1 MAGAV
6 EETVELVRY
15 FRIWL
20 HKVDPVFVDELV
32 EQTSSS
38 MTPPSQTSSHPLH
51 NREINQNQDAEL
63 QNYLDYM
70 KLLNIAKK
78 REDNKHIPVNLDKME
93 QQLIDQVLI
102 TTNLSHTLEYTD
114 IFVDKIYQPIVD
126 SNNDSNLVKAS
137 TAYDAA
143 FIMLLDDFR
152 KGTMDSEK
160 WCLLISIVTRSL
172 RTVLYHDLKHL
183 VEKNEDSSL
192 QTLLE
197 RSRTERV
204 IKTQTRG
211 QIEDF
216 LNLRASI
223 DKESDYF
230 DKKVLNTM
238 ISLLMV
244 IGIDK
249 F

>member
-1 MAGAV
+1 
-6 EETVELVRY
+6 
-15 FRIWL
+15 
-20 HKVDPVFVDELV
+20 
-32 EQTSSS
+32 
-38 MTPPSQTSSHPLH
+38 
-51 NREINQNQDAEL
+51 
-63 QNYLDYM
+63 M

-93 QQLIDQVLI
+93 QQLIHQVLI
-102 TTNLSHTLEYTD
+102 TTNLSHILEYTD
-114 IFVDKIYQPIVD
+114 AFVEKIYLPIIN

-137 TAYDAA
+137 TAYDDA
-143 FIMLLDDFR
+143 FIILLDDFR

-160 WCLLISIVTRSL
+160 WCLLISILTRSL
-172 RTVLYHDLKHL
+172 RTVLYYDLKHL
-183 VEKNEDSSL
+183 VEENADPSL

-197 RSRTERV
+197 LYRTERV
-204 IKTQTRG
+204 IKVQTRG

-216 LNLRASI
+216 INLRASI
-223 DKESDYF
+223 VNRSDYF